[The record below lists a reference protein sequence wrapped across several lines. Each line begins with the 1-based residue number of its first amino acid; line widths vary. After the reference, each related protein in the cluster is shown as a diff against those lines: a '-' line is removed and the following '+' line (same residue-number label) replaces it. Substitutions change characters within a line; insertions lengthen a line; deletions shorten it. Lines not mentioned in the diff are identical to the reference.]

1 MRKNARLKGT
11 IAQIVTIQIPS
22 ERRGRPQGIAVRRSL
37 PVLCPSISGR
47 HKAQPLRY
55 LNSYLRSSFATLH
68 ATILTFTHGTQ
79 LFIGINP
86 CLVSILPYR
95 GETISAYGLNIH
107 KSGLFKDRKS
117 TRLNSSHVRISY
129 AVFCL

>member
-47 HKAQPLRY
+47 HKAKPSADVPNREY
-55 LNSYLRSSFATLH
+55 SRVHRSKTDK
-68 ATILTFTHGTQ
+68 
-79 LFIGINP
+79 
-86 CLVSILPYR
+86 
-95 GETISAYGLNIH
+95 AYGSPRQA
-107 KSGLFKDRKS
+107 KKTWEMDDR
-117 TRLNSSHVRISY
+117 TETYQTPSSDLAYFAS
-129 AVFCL
+129 